1 MASLVAKLA
10 SLKDGSRHLNWGRD
24 VIKRWTLDFCL
35 DKKFLRVLDVGC
47 GQGSDLLNI
56 KSTLETKN
64 INSEL
69 HGIEVYEEYKKY
81 AEARGITVASIN
93 LEIEA
98 FPYEDSYFDLI
109 VVNQVMEHVKE
120 FFWIASEMNRV
131 LKPGGLLIVGVPNLA
146 SWHNRLLLLL
156 GRQPTSIRLLG
167 PHVRGYTKQ
176 SLVGAMTQYGGFS
189 FLASAGTN
197 FYPLP
202 TTIAKILAKLFPN
215 GAVSL
220 FLAFKKVKSSSFG
233 KFLENHL
240 ETNFKAPKN

>member
-1 MASLVAKLA
+1 MASLEATLA
-10 SLKDGSRHLNWGRD
+10 ALKDGSRYLNWGRE
-24 VIKRWTLDFCL
+24 VIKRWALDFCL
-35 DKKFLRVLDVGC
+35 HTNSIRVLDVGC

-56 KSTLETKN
+56 HEALKEKN
-64 INSEL
+64 ISSEL
-69 HGIEVYEEYKKY
+69 YGIEVYEEYKNH
-81 AEARGITVASIN
+81 AESLGIAVASIN

-98 FPYEDSYFDLI
+98 FPYADEYFDVV

-176 SLVGAMTQYGGFS
+176 SLVQAMTEYGGFS
-189 FLASAGTN
+189 FQASAGTN
-197 FYPLP
+197 FYPFP

-220 FLAFKKVKSSSFG
+220 FLAFKKVRPSSFG